1 MKKILLLA
9 FTVFSISSLFSQS
22 QRAVFI
28 EEFTQASCPPCEA
41 STPLLNQTLNANLDK
56 IVQLRYHTSWPG
68 VDPMNADNPV
78 EVQNRVDYYG
88 INGVPSLMLDGLEPV
103 GPQFPELVTQSNID
117 AAYATDSPVAMEVT
131 HTIADDLSSV
141 TVELTITNEGTDAYN
156 VPTNRLRIAL
166 VEEVIEWDSPP
177 GSTSITVFEA
187 VMKAFVTGTDGVVI
201 PEIAAGESWSETWE
215 LPNLPARI
223 YDMNTLGIVA
233 FIQDD
238 NNRRVVQSAHSKP
251 IELGEY
257 PNVGVINAAS
267 TSGNLCDRAFEGSA
281 LVTNTGEVA
290 ADEYTVDFFLNGAI
304 VESVTV
310 EEALEAGASAL
321 VNFTETNLPTGN
333 SRFGYIVNVA
343 QGDIS
348 TANNFTNV
356 STVGKVGSAVA
367 EINRTFENQVTE
379 PSGTVPATG
388 LITVVP
394 FSFLNF
400 TPVTATLLGAPNAL
414 GAYGESETA
423 ISVNFYGWNP
433 ASVNANGSMT
443 FIDQYTVP
451 ETGADLVFDYAYTSW
466 EGSLDRLIVEVSD
479 DCGATFTELFN
490 EAGSQLAT
498 APELNSL
505 NARFVPNTTQWETI
519 ESDLSEFAGSTLIIR
534 FRVVSAWGDMLYLDN
549 IELRTSTALNELNE
563 NESLNVFPN
572 PASTYANVQLS
583 TAEAASVRLSVIDML
598 GRVVKTE
605 NLGTVSG
612 NLNHTLDVAS
622 LENGSYLIMV
632 NVDGRD
638 VVKRLTVAH

>member
-1 MKKILLLA
+1 
-9 FTVFSISSLFSQS
+9 
-22 QRAVFI
+22 
-28 EEFTQASCPPCEA
+28 
-41 STPLLNQTLNANLDK
+41 
-56 IVQLRYHTSWPG
+56 
-68 VDPMNADNPV
+68 
-78 EVQNRVDYYG
+78 
-88 INGVPSLMLDGLEPV
+88 
-103 GPQFPELVTQSNID
+103 
-117 AAYATDSPVAMEVT
+117 
-131 HTIADDLSSV
+131 
-141 TVELTITNEGTDAYN
+141 
-156 VPTNRLRIAL
+156 
-166 VEEVIEWDSPP
+166 
-177 GSTSITVFEA
+177 
-187 VMKAFVTGTDGVVI
+187 
-201 PEIAAGESWSETWE
+201 
-215 LPNLPARI
+215 
-223 YDMNTLGIVA
+223 
-233 FIQDD
+233 
-238 NNRRVVQSAHSKP
+238 
-251 IELGEY
+251 
-257 PNVGVINAAS
+257 
-267 TSGNLCDRAFEGSA
+267 
-281 LVTNTGEVA
+281 
-290 ADEYTVDFFLNGAI
+290 
-304 VESVTV
+304 
-310 EEALEAGASAL
+310 
-321 VNFTETNLPTGN
+321 
-333 SRFGYIVNVA
+333 
-343 QGDIS
+343 
-348 TANNFTNV
+348 
-356 STVGKVGSAVA
+356 
-367 EINRTFENQVTE
+367 
-379 PSGTVPATG
+379 
-388 LITVVP
+388 
-394 FSFLNF
+394 
-400 TPVTATLLGAPNAL
+400 
-414 GAYGESETA
+414 
-423 ISVNFYGWNP
+423 
-433 ASVNANGSMT
+433 MT